1 MFACQ
6 PQVRAADDFGQQA
19 WSARHQFFA
28 QSGCILRSANEKS
41 ADLYSGQIACFEL
54 RCVDTG
60 GENSAFTYLWEER
73 NAQKRGILSGLILG
87 ATALAALAPAA
98 IAGEFDGV
106 TVNIL
111 TRPGFVIA
119 GPLIERGKEFEAATG
134 AKIVVTEVPFAEI
147 FPKIQND
154 WATGTNSIDVG
165 VFAAGWGVELD
176 SAGLLEDLNPYI
188 AKDDTIQI
196 DDIAPYFREF
206 GQKVGGK
213 TKLLMVDGDFQ
224 MVYYRKDL
232 LEAAGLAPP
241 QTWEDYLDI
250 ASKINGKDMN
260 GDGEADFGSCIFKK
274 RNAQSY
280 FAIQTF
286 AASIVQTMGTAQGFH
301 FDNATMKPMINNDGW
316 KKAFE
321 LYKETGKYGP
331 PEELNMDVGD
341 TRALFKAGRCGLLVE
356 WGDPGTLQ
364 LDPDAAAVK
373 GLIYAVAAVGSREV
387 LDRATGKLVP
397 VTTENSPS
405 SVDGINYAPFAAFGG
420 WAGAIN
426 KNADQA
432 KKDAA
437 YAFLSYM
444 SQPAQSGVDVTK
456 GATGYNPYRLSQ
468 LSSPDLFIAAGMPP
482 ELAANYI
489 GAINAALANLNMAS
503 DMKIPGAQNY
513 TGVVLDTELARY
525 LAGEITVEEALQNIE
540 AGWEEITEDFGR
552 DAQIASQALAL
563 GSN

>member
-1 MFACQ
+1 M
-6 PQVRAADDFGQQA
+6 
-19 WSARHQFFA
+19 
-28 QSGCILRSANEKS
+28 
-41 ADLYSGQIACFEL
+41 
-54 RCVDTG
+54 
-60 GENSAFTYLWEER
+60 
-73 NAQKRGILSGLILG
+73 GLIVG
-87 ATALAALAPAA
+87 ASALAGLSPAA
-98 IAGEFDGV
+98 FAGEFDGV

-111 TRPGFVIA
+111 TRPGYVIA
-119 GPLIERGKEFEAATG
+119 GRLMERGVEFEAATG
-134 AKIVVTEVPFAEI
+134 GRIVVTEVPFAEI

-154 WATGTNSIDVG
+154 WSTGTNSIDVG

-176 SAGLLEDLNPYI
+176 AAGLLEDLDPYI
-188 AKDDTIQI
+188 AKDDKIDL

-224 MVYYRKDL
+224 MVYYRKDV
-232 LEAAGLAPP
+232 LENAGLEPP
-241 QTWEDYLDI
+241 KTWEDYLDV
-250 ASKINGKDMN
+250 ASKIHGQDMN
-260 GDGEADFGSCIFKK
+260 DDGVADFGSCIFKK

-286 AASIVQTMGTAQGFH
+286 AAPIVQTHGTAQGFH
-301 FDNATMKPMINNDGW
+301 FDNSTMKPLINNDGW

-331 PEELNMDVGD
+331 PEELNMDIGD
-341 TRALFKAGRCGLLVE
+341 TRAIFKAGRCGLLVE
-356 WGDPGTLQ
+356 WGDPGPLQ
-364 LDPDAAAVK
+364 LDDDATAIK
-373 GLIYAVAAVGSREV
+373 GLLYAVSALGSMEV

-397 VTTENSPS
+397 VTSENAPH

-426 KNADQA
+426 KNATQK

-444 SQPAQSGVDVTK
+444 NQAAQSSVDVTI

-468 LSSPDLFIAAGMPP
+468 LASPDLFVEAGMPL
-482 ELAANYI
+482 ELAVNYI
-489 GAINAALANLNMAS
+489 GAINEALNSLNMAS
-503 DMKIPGAQNY
+503 DMKIPGASNY

-525 LAGEITVEEALQNIE
+525 LAGEITVEEALENIE

-552 DAQIASQALAL
+552 DEQIEYQRLAL
-563 GSN
+563 GSGN